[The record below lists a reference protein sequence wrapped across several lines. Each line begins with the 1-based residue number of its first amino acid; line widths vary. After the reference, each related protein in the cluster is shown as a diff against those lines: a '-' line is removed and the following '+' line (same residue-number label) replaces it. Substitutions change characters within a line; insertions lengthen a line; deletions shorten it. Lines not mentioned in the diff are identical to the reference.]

1 MFQIPNR
8 KILTFRFFFFTTLS
22 LTFLLSIFT
31 SMALIFPSESEN
43 TDNQLEILGRY
54 VIRDVFESNVISET
68 INRFPD
74 PITLFALIL
83 CVVVIGILLF
93 IWVPSL
99 SSFLPTIRTGRMVW
113 RRVRFGIPERL
124 FCLKIGSIQIKIRR
138 NRKSLSGLL
147 MRMFNLEV
155 HFKEESPIIQRIA
168 DFTGMKMHNNAEG
181 KPVLRKTVNLKI
193 LPLQLIRLQAILA
206 VLMESNPIS
215 VNS

>member
-8 KILTFRFFFFTTLS
+8 KILTFYFFFFTTLS

-93 IWVPSL
+93 IWAPSL
-99 SSFLPTIRTGRMVW
+99 SSFLPTIKTGRMAW
-113 RRVRFGIPERL
+113 TRVRFGIPERL

-155 HFKEESPIIQRIA
+155 HFEEESPKIQRIA
-168 DFTGMKMHNNAEG
+168 DFTGMKRHNNAGE

-193 LPLQLIRLQAILA
+193 LPLQLIRLQAIL
-206 VLMESNPIS
+206 EY
-215 VNS
+215 

>member
-1 MFQIPNR
+1 
-8 KILTFRFFFFTTLS
+8 
-22 LTFLLSIFT
+22 
-31 SMALIFPSESEN
+31 MALIFPPESEN
-43 TDNQLEILGRY
+43 ILLAAESPGRY
-54 VIRDVFESNVISET
+54 AIRDIVESNIITKT
-68 INRFPD
+68 IDRFPD
-74 PITLFALIL
+74 TITLIALIL

-93 IWVPSL
+93 IWAPSL
-99 SSFLPTIRTGRMVW
+99 SSFLPTIKKGRMTW
-113 RRVRFGIPERL
+113 ARVRFGIPERL

-155 HFKEESPIIQRIA
+155 HFKEESPKIQRIA
-168 DFTGMKMHNNAEG
+168 DFTGMKRHNNAEE

>member
-1 MFQIPNR
+1 
-8 KILTFRFFFFTTLS
+8 
-22 LTFLLSIFT
+22 
-31 SMALIFPSESEN
+31 MALIFPPESEN
-43 TDNQLEILGRY
+43 TYSPVSSPGRY
-54 VIRDVFESNVISET
+54 AIRDIVESNIISKT

-74 PITLFALIL
+74 TITLIVLLL
-83 CVVVIGILLF
+83 CLVVIGILLF
-93 IWVPSL
+93 IWAPSL
-99 SSFLPTIRTGRMVW
+99 SSFLPTIKTGRMAW
-113 RRVRFGIPERL
+113 TRVRFGIPERL

-155 HFKEESPIIQRIA
+155 HFKEESPEIQRIA
-168 DFTGMKMHNNAEG
+168 DFTGIKRHNNAEE

-215 VNS
+215 ANS